1 MCYEIN
7 GNWGECFGFFG
18 GGGGVFLVLGL
29 FFFAFKHFQTTKQRL
44 SIKKGKLFFAL
55 HILSM

>member
-1 MCYEIN
+1 MVT
-7 GNWGECFGFFG
+7 GVSVLDFFG
-18 GGGGVFLVLGL
+18 GGGGFWFWGC

>member
-1 MCYEIN
+1 MVT
-7 GNWGECFGFFG
+7 GVSVLDFFG
-18 GGGGVFLVLGL
+18 GGGGVFLVLGF

>member
-1 MCYEIN
+1 MVT
-7 GNWGECFGFFG
+7 GVSVLDFF
-18 GGGGVFLVLGL
+18 GGGGVFLVLGF

>member
-1 MCYEIN
+1 MVT
-7 GNWGECFGFFG
+7 GVSVLDFFG
-18 GGGGVFLVLGL
+18 GGGGVSGFGV

-55 HILSM
+55 QILSM

>member
-7 GNWGECFGFFG
+7 GNWGVCFGFF
-18 GGGGVFLVLGL
+18 GGGGVFLVLGFV

-55 HILSM
+55 HILST

>member
-1 MCYEIN
+1 MHYEIN
-7 GNWGECFGFFG
+7 GNWGECFGFFWR
-18 GGGGVFLVLGL
+18 GGVFLVLGF

-55 HILSM
+55 QILSM

>member
-1 MCYEIN
+1 MVTGVCVLDFSE
-7 GNWGECFGFFG
+7 
-18 GGGGVFLVLGL
+18 GGGVFLVLGFV

-55 HILSM
+55 QILSM

>member
-1 MCYEIN
+1 MHYEIN
-7 GNWGECFGFFG
+7 GNWGVCFVFFAG
-18 GGGGVFLVLGL
+18 GGCFWFWVV

-55 HILSM
+55 HILST

>member
-7 GNWGECFGFFG
+7 GNWGVCFGFF
-18 GGGGVFLVLGL
+18 GGGGVFLVLG
-29 FFFAFKHFQTTKQRL
+29 FVFFAFKHFQTTTQRL

-55 HILSM
+55 HILST

>member
-7 GNWGECFGFFG
+7 GNWGVCFGFFG
-18 GGGGVFLVLGL
+18 GGVSGFGFC

-55 HILSM
+55 HILST

>member
-1 MCYEIN
+1 MVTGVSVLDFSE
-7 GNWGECFGFFG
+7 
-18 GGGGVFLVLGL
+18 GGGVFLVLGL
-29 FFFAFKHFQTTKQRL
+29 VFFAFKHFQTTKQRL

>member
-1 MCYEIN
+1 MVTGVCVLDFSE
-7 GNWGECFGFFG
+7 GGVSGFGFC
-18 GGGGVFLVLGL
+18 

-55 HILSM
+55 HILST